1 MNAESSLSQEN
12 SCRILMVR
20 AEHSIKISCPLPLLE
35 AFEHCEKKAH
45 SVSVENPTS
54 TPANPAGI
62 YRVLC
67 FLERGFNFRQCRLVL
82 PWVASMLFQ
91 RHFLSC
97 WSQTSSIRNFCPAAN
112 YSLQPW
118 HLSLKCHCQCC
129 DTRCWSPKAC
139 RVEWEELWSY
149 TRIQDSGVH
158 RKDGSH
164 AVRDSNGSQNRRWEA
179 SGNVNLSGLQ
189 TEEQPPSSAVSQR

>member
-1 MNAESSLSQEN
+1 MRRKLIGSEWKIPQVLLRTQLVFIGY
-12 SCRILMVR
+12 CVFWRGD
-20 AEHSIKISCPLPLLE
+20 SIAASVGWYCHGLLPC
-35 AFEHCEKKAH
+35 FFK
-45 SVSVENPTS
+45 
-54 TPANPAGI
+54 GI
-62 YRVLC
+62 
-67 FLERGFNFRQCRLVL
+67 
-82 PWVASMLFQ
+82 
-91 RHFLSC
+91 
-97 WSQTSSIRNFCPAAN
+97 FCPVGARP
-112 YSLQPW
+112 LQLGISVLLQTTPSNHG